1 MTTRLLLLLPL
12 LLLNASVGTATIV
25 PLRRFRPAPILDPQ
39 PVSDK
44 LGGLG
49 ELSEELRGDENVGA
63 EDFESYTNSFEVTRP
78 LAPPPGSSKCV
89 VDLMTNHLFANNPP
103 PFVANYSPP
112 TDCGKV
118 RWWTA

>member
-1 MTTRLLLLLPL
+1 MGTT
-12 LLLNASVGTATIV
+12 TTM

-39 PVSDK
+39 PVADK

-49 ELSEELRGDENVGA
+49 EQSEESGSWRGDENVGA

-78 LAPPPGSSKCV
+78 LVPPRGSSKCV
-89 VDLMTNHLFANNPP
+89 VDIMTNHLFANNPP
-103 PFVANYSPP
+103 PFVANYTPP

-118 RWWTA
+118 RWRTA

>member
-1 MTTRLLLLLPL
+1 M
-12 LLLNASVGTATIV
+12 
-25 PLRRFRPAPILDPQ
+25 DPQ
-39 PVSDK
+39 PVADK

-49 ELSEELRGDENVGA
+49 ELSEESESLRGDENVGA

-89 VDLMTNHLFANNPP
+89 VDIMTNHLFANNPP
-103 PFVANYSPP
+103 PFVANYTPP